1 MFRLWGKM
9 MKENRMLRDIVISN
23 GDYTMSRTAMVFDA
37 IDQIC
42 YAFDLGHPVWLDK
55 TIEEFKRHDKARF
68 TQDNFIESIDFD
80 YLEIQVLEEY
90 RAGSRY
96 KKTKT
101 GRGEM
106 AQAITDVKT
115 FLEDARQAVMELAE
129 FEKQEE
135 TLAQEEKKRL
145 RVLETERKAVAD
157 AVNSTVKRRRDEI
170 EKSYDDEL
178 GKLQDKL
185 KRTRTRR
192 EKAKNQGI
200 KERIKEETQ
209 ELHAHNR
216 ELSVRMRTLFQSDRV
231 PFVCKSPLYYALYF
245 PRGFKE
251 FLTVLITFAI
261 CFLLIP
267 CGIYKL
273 LPEQKTLYL
282 AMIYGVDVVVFG
294 GLYILIG
301 NWTKDRHLAA
311 LQEGRSIRSLIAANN
326 RKIAVITSSI
336 RRDRSE
342 ALYDLEKYDDEI
354 SQMEQDLEETA
365 KKKKD
370 ALNTFE
376 NVTKTILT
384 DEITSNSR
392 AKLEQLKEGHQEVES
407 RLHYTETVIKEKR
420 IFITDTYECYLG
432 KEFLNPEKL
441 DALKHILDNS
451 TAVNLSEVIAEY
463 RERGGK

>member
-1 MFRLWGKM
+1 
-9 MKENRMLRDIVISN
+9 
-23 GDYTMSRTAMVFDA
+23 
-37 IDQIC
+37 
-42 YAFDLGHPVWLDK
+42 
-55 TIEEFKRHDKARF
+55 
-68 TQDNFIESIDFD
+68 
-80 YLEIQVLEEY
+80 
-90 RAGSRY
+90 
-96 KKTKT
+96 
-101 GRGEM
+101 M

-115 FLEDARQAVMELAE
+115 FLEDARQAVVELAE

-157 AVNSTVKRRRDEI
+157 AVNSTVKKRRDEI

-216 ELSVRMRTLFQSDRV
+216 ELAVRMRTLFQSDRV

-336 RRDRSE
+336 SRDRSE

>member
-1 MFRLWGKM
+1 M
-9 MKENRMLRDIVISN
+9 
-23 GDYTMSRTAMVFDA
+23 
-37 IDQIC
+37 
-42 YAFDLGHPVWLDK
+42 
-55 TIEEFKRHDKARF
+55 
-68 TQDNFIESIDFD
+68 
-80 YLEIQVLEEY
+80 
-90 RAGSRY
+90 
-96 KKTKT
+96 
-101 GRGEM
+101 
-106 AQAITDVKT
+106 
-115 FLEDARQAVMELAE
+115 
-129 FEKQEE
+129 
-135 TLAQEEKKRL
+135 
-145 RVLETERKAVAD
+145 
-157 AVNSTVKRRRDEI
+157 
-170 EKSYDDEL
+170 
-178 GKLQDKL
+178 
-185 KRTRTRR
+185 
-192 EKAKNQGI
+192 
-200 KERIKEETQ
+200 
-209 ELHAHNR
+209 
-216 ELSVRMRTLFQSDRV
+216 
-231 PFVCKSPLYYALYF
+231 
-245 PRGFKE
+245 
-251 FLTVLITFAI
+251 
-261 CFLLIP
+261 IP

-384 DEITSNSR
+384 DEITGNSR

-407 RLHYTETVIKEKR
+407 RLHYTE

>member
-1 MFRLWGKM
+1 
-9 MKENRMLRDIVISN
+9 
-23 GDYTMSRTAMVFDA
+23 
-37 IDQIC
+37 
-42 YAFDLGHPVWLDK
+42 
-55 TIEEFKRHDKARF
+55 
-68 TQDNFIESIDFD
+68 
-80 YLEIQVLEEY
+80 
-90 RAGSRY
+90 
-96 KKTKT
+96 
-101 GRGEM
+101 M

-115 FLEDARQAVMELAE
+115 FLEDARQAVVELAE

-157 AVNSTVKRRRDEI
+157 AVNSTVKKRRDEI

-185 KRTRTRR
+185 
-192 EKAKNQGI
+192 
-200 KERIKEETQ
+200 IKEETQ

-216 ELSVRMRTLFQSDRV
+216 ELAVRMRTLFQSDRV

-326 RKIAVITSSI
+326 RKIL
-336 RRDRSE
+336 DPPG
-342 ALYDLEKYDDEI
+342 
-354 SQMEQDLEETA
+354 SQ
-365 KKKKD
+365 
-370 ALNTFE
+370 
-376 NVTKTILT
+376 
-384 DEITSNSR
+384 
-392 AKLEQLKEGHQEVES
+392 
-407 RLHYTETVIKEKR
+407 
-420 IFITDTYECYLG
+420 
-432 KEFLNPEKL
+432 
-441 DALKHILDNS
+441 
-451 TAVNLSEVIAEY
+451 
-463 RERGGK
+463 

>member
-1 MFRLWGKM
+1 
-9 MKENRMLRDIVISN
+9 
-23 GDYTMSRTAMVFDA
+23 
-37 IDQIC
+37 
-42 YAFDLGHPVWLDK
+42 
-55 TIEEFKRHDKARF
+55 
-68 TQDNFIESIDFD
+68 
-80 YLEIQVLEEY
+80 
-90 RAGSRY
+90 
-96 KKTKT
+96 
-101 GRGEM
+101 
-106 AQAITDVKT
+106 
-115 FLEDARQAVMELAE
+115 
-129 FEKQEE
+129 
-135 TLAQEEKKRL
+135 
-145 RVLETERKAVAD
+145 
-157 AVNSTVKRRRDEI
+157 
-170 EKSYDDEL
+170 
-178 GKLQDKL
+178 
-185 KRTRTRR
+185 
-192 EKAKNQGI
+192 
-200 KERIKEETQ
+200 
-209 ELHAHNR
+209 
-216 ELSVRMRTLFQSDRV
+216 
-231 PFVCKSPLYYALYF
+231 
-245 PRGFKE
+245 
-251 FLTVLITFAI
+251 
-261 CFLLIP
+261 
-267 CGIYKL
+267 
-273 LPEQKTLYL
+273 
-282 AMIYGVDVVVFG
+282 MIYGVDVVVFG

-463 RERGGK
+463 RERSGK

>member
-1 MFRLWGKM
+1 M
-9 MKENRMLRDIVISN
+9 
-23 GDYTMSRTAMVFDA
+23 
-37 IDQIC
+37 
-42 YAFDLGHPVWLDK
+42 
-55 TIEEFKRHDKARF
+55 
-68 TQDNFIESIDFD
+68 
-80 YLEIQVLEEY
+80 
-90 RAGSRY
+90 
-96 KKTKT
+96 
-101 GRGEM
+101 
-106 AQAITDVKT
+106 
-115 FLEDARQAVMELAE
+115 
-129 FEKQEE
+129 
-135 TLAQEEKKRL
+135 
-145 RVLETERKAVAD
+145 
-157 AVNSTVKRRRDEI
+157 
-170 EKSYDDEL
+170 
-178 GKLQDKL
+178 
-185 KRTRTRR
+185 
-192 EKAKNQGI
+192 
-200 KERIKEETQ
+200 
-209 ELHAHNR
+209 
-216 ELSVRMRTLFQSDRV
+216 
-231 PFVCKSPLYYALYF
+231 
-245 PRGFKE
+245 
-251 FLTVLITFAI
+251 
-261 CFLLIP
+261 
-267 CGIYKL
+267 

-342 ALYDLEKYDDEI
+342 ALYDLDKY
-354 SQMEQDLEETA
+354 
-365 KKKKD
+365 

>member
-1 MFRLWGKM
+1 
-9 MKENRMLRDIVISN
+9 
-23 GDYTMSRTAMVFDA
+23 
-37 IDQIC
+37 
-42 YAFDLGHPVWLDK
+42 
-55 TIEEFKRHDKARF
+55 
-68 TQDNFIESIDFD
+68 
-80 YLEIQVLEEY
+80 
-90 RAGSRY
+90 
-96 KKTKT
+96 
-101 GRGEM
+101 
-106 AQAITDVKT
+106 
-115 FLEDARQAVMELAE
+115 
-129 FEKQEE
+129 
-135 TLAQEEKKRL
+135 
-145 RVLETERKAVAD
+145 
-157 AVNSTVKRRRDEI
+157 
-170 EKSYDDEL
+170 
-178 GKLQDKL
+178 
-185 KRTRTRR
+185 
-192 EKAKNQGI
+192 
-200 KERIKEETQ
+200 
-209 ELHAHNR
+209 
-216 ELSVRMRTLFQSDRV
+216 MRTLFQSDRV

-301 NWTKDRHLAA
+301 NWTKDRHLAT
-311 LQEGRSIRSLIAANN
+311 LQEGRSIRSLIGEQPG
-326 RKIAVITSSI
+326 IAVITPRSW
-336 RRDRSE
+336 DRSE

>member
-1 MFRLWGKM
+1 
-9 MKENRMLRDIVISN
+9 
-23 GDYTMSRTAMVFDA
+23 
-37 IDQIC
+37 
-42 YAFDLGHPVWLDK
+42 
-55 TIEEFKRHDKARF
+55 
-68 TQDNFIESIDFD
+68 
-80 YLEIQVLEEY
+80 
-90 RAGSRY
+90 
-96 KKTKT
+96 
-101 GRGEM
+101 M

-115 FLEDARQAVMELAE
+115 FLEDARQAVVELAE

-157 AVNSTVKRRRDEI
+157 AVNSTVKKRRDEI

-216 ELSVRMRTLFQSDRV
+216 ELAVRMRTLFQSDRV

-342 ALYDLEKYDDEI
+342 ALYVR
-354 SQMEQDLEETA
+354 M
-365 KKKKD
+365 
-370 ALNTFE
+370 F
-376 NVTKTILT
+376 V
-384 DEITSNSR
+384 
-392 AKLEQLKEGHQEVES
+392 V
-407 RLHYTETVIKEKR
+407 
-420 IFITDTYECYLG
+420 
-432 KEFLNPEKL
+432 
-441 DALKHILDNS
+441 
-451 TAVNLSEVIAEY
+451 
-463 RERGGK
+463 